1 MAEGDRSHPPLPKRI
16 GRYEIQGSLGA
27 GAMGA
32 VYKGFDPLIKRTL
45 AIKTIRLDIARGSEE
60 YKTFLERF
68 YQEARISGT
77 LSHPNIVT
85 LFDIGEDNGLPFLAL
100 EYIEGET
107 IESLLDRGVKFRPEK
122 VIGLISQIAA
132 ALDYAHSKGVIH
144 RDVKPANLLLYEE
157 DRIKISDFGIA
168 KLADSEMTKVGQL
181 LGTPSYMSPE
191 QAMGEKLDGRSD
203 IFSLGVC
210 AFEMLC
216 GQQPFPGNNVTAI
229 LYKLVHVGPIE
240 PDNLE
245 MNGLIPQKW
254 HEVFPKVLSKK
265 REDRYQTAA
274 DFVRDLEY
282 CLGTWFSG
290 LAPEVATQAMP
301 VPEMPA
307 APAPRAPALLQRKAD
322 DPSVVVSMDE
332 IQDAMGYAGA
342 TATPADDDDMPQTIA
357 MRPGEASGR
366 GQRGDSLPPTLDVK
380 PKRGDS
386 LPPTL
391 EVKRPSVPP
400 AAASEDDDLPATIAV
415 QRPSMPPR
423 PPVQEKTVVLPPP
436 TAGSAPTATAPPPAA
451 PATPPAVS
459 KPSSSPPFKPTSKTG
474 ALPAYRSTSSLA
486 SKSQVPRVPGP
497 GSRPPGPPSRPPA
510 QQLED
515 LIEEMPEEDAPPM
528 RQGLPVAAVIGGGLA
543 LLAVVVVLVVLIA
556 KGRDGTDG
564 AGGTTATTLAAA
576 ASGPGTI
583 RVETTPAG
591 ASVLIDDQA
600 KGTAP
605 ATISGLTT
613 GSHDVVVELKGYDS
627 AGKRVSLSDAQ
638 PSAVVTLSLPAAK
651 TAMGEADIL
660 SRPAGATVFMDGLK
674 VGQTPL
680 RGFRLRTGTR
690 RFKLTTEGFENQL
703 EFLKVEE
710 GAPARLDARL
720 VPLASA
726 APPSAPPTPAPSEAA
741 SPSAAPAA
749 TPTPRP
755 ATPKPAPATTLAAAP
770 VTTAAAAPP
779 TTLAAPVRPVV
790 DPTKVYLEDEVDTP
804 PKKLSG
810 NAYQPPRLRSGES
823 VSLTL
828 SWIVSE
834 NGEISDI
841 EVVQSG
847 GKQLDEGVV
856 QALRKWKFAPGVKQ
870 GVKVKVRLARKYTF
884 KAG

>member
-16 GRYEIQGSLGA
+16 GRYEIQGNLGA

-85 LFDIGEDNGLPFLAL
+85 LFDIGEDNGVPFLAL
-100 EYIEGET
+100 EFIEGET
-107 IESLLDRGVKFRPEK
+107 VESLLARGVKFRPEM

-157 DRIKISDFGIA
+157 ERIKISDFGIA

-240 PDNLE
+240 PDNLA
-245 MNGLIPQKW
+245 MNGLIPEKW

-265 REDRYQTAA
+265 RDDRYQTAA
-274 DFVRDLEY
+274 EFVRDLEY
-282 CLGTWFSG
+282 CLGTWFSALDPG
-290 LAPEVATQAMP
+290 VATQVIP
-301 VPEMPA
+301 VQQVAA
-307 APAPRAPALLQRKAD
+307 APPPSTAATTPGLLQRSAD

-332 IQDAMGYAGA
+332 IQDSMGYALRPRG
-342 TATPADDDDMPQTIA
+342 PAAPNDDDMPQTIA

-366 GQRGDSLPPTLDVK
+366 GDSLPPTLGLERQ
-380 PKRGDS
+380 PKA
-386 LPPTL
+386 
-391 EVKRPSVPP
+391 PP
-400 AAASEDDDLPATIAV
+400 AGSGDDDLPATIVV
-415 QRPSMPPR
+415 QRSSMPAS
-423 PPVQEKTVVLPPP
+423 PPAQDKTVVLPPP
-436 TAGSAPTATAPPPAA
+436 SAGAAPLVAPPAA

-459 KPSSSPPFKPTSKTG
+459 QPTSAPPFKPAFKAG
-474 ALPAYRSTSSLA
+474 ALPAYRSPSSLA
-486 SKSQVPRVPGP
+486 PKSQLPRVPGQ
-497 GSRPPGPPSRPPA
+497 GSRPPGSSSRSSA
-510 QQLED
+510 EQLED
-515 LIEEMPEEDAPPM
+515 LIEDLPEEDAPPM
-528 RQGLPVAAVIGGGLA
+528 RQGLPVAAVIGVGLA
-543 LLAVVVVLVVLIA
+543 VLVGVVVILVLIA
-556 KGRDGTDG
+556 KGRGGADG
-564 AGGTTATTLAAA
+564 AGGTTATTLVATT
-576 ASGPGTI
+576 SGPGTI

-613 GSHDVVVELKGYDS
+613 GSHDVVAELKGYDS
-627 AGKRVSLSDAQ
+627 AGQRVTLSDAQ
-638 PSAVVTLSLPAAK
+638 PSAVVSLSLPAAK

-690 RFKLTTEGFENQL
+690 RFKLTTEGFLNHI

-710 GAPARLDARL
+710 GSPARLDARL
-720 VPLASA
+720 VPLASV
-726 APPSAPPTPAPSEAA
+726 APLSAPPSEAA
-741 SPSAAPAA
+741 EPTAAP
-749 TPTPRP
+749 TPTPTPTAKP
-755 ATPKPAPATTLAAAP
+755 ATPRP
-770 VTTAAAAPP
+770 VPT
-779 TTLAAPVRPVV
+779 TTLAAPAVTQAVAPATAPAAPVPPSV
-790 DPTKVYLEDEVDTP
+790 DPAKVYLEDEVDTP

-810 NAYQPPRLRSGES
+810 DPYSPPRLRSGES

-828 SWIVSE
+828 SWVVSE
-834 NGEISDI
+834 NGEIGDI

-847 GKQLDEGVV
+847 GKTLDEGVV
-856 QALRKWKFAPGVKQ
+856 QAIRKWKFAPGVKQ